1 MLMDMVIM
9 SLLLR
14 VLELLLL
21 LLLVVVDGFGGGDRR
36 GESLARGSFRR
47 GIGVVLGLM
56 SWGIGIV
63 VILLDAILGLED
75 EGGFLGKDSAG
86 EMLVMMYVI
95 RIRIWETCIFI

>member
-14 VLELLLL
+14 VLGLVLLLL
-21 LLLVVVDGFGGGDRR
+21 LVVDGFGGGDRR

-47 GIGVVLGLM
+47 GIGMVFGLV
-56 SWGIGIV
+56 SWGMGIV
-63 VILLDAILGLED
+63 VILLDAILGLGDD
-75 EGGFLGKDSAG
+75 EGFVGKDSAG
-86 EMLVMMYVI
+86 EMLDMMYVI